1 MNNRFALVLIL
12 SATLLSS
19 CSKVEE
25 EHEFCLNGV
34 WELQKII
41 SPDST
46 VFHYPDNGL
55 SRLRIYDDT
64 CFYSYL
70 ITIAPNGILISPSE
84 LNSYTYIYKG
94 EGQNLYLQGI
104 DTHPLMVVDDST
116 MVIQDFGH
124 KYTWKRCADFDQERR
139 DDIIALIK
147 ADAQD
152 NHEVPYRYVFSKAE
166 RRLKSTNHALIYL
179 LVSIVAF
186 LLLIASY
193 AHNLFKNKK
202 RVELELKQIEQ
213 EREAL
218 PVPVREAMNGVEAE
232 FHQSEFYLSIRKRI
246 AKGERLKPADWDMI
260 ETQFKSVYPRF
271 CSSLLSLHNMSAT
284 EYQVCLLL
292 KLNAS
297 PSEIAGVLC
306 KETSSISSI
315 RSRLYHKVF
324 GKKGSSKDWDE
335 FIHSI

>member
-1 MNNRFALVLIL
+1 MKNRFAIVFVL
-12 SATLLSS
+12 SVTLLLS

-25 EHEFCLNGV
+25 RAFSLLGV
-34 WELQKII
+34 WELQNVV

-46 VFHYPDNGL
+46 VFLYPDNGL
-55 SRLRIYDDT
+55 SWLRIYDDS
-64 CFYSYL
+64 CYYSCQ
-70 ITIAPNGILISPSE
+70 ITIAPNGTLISPSE

-116 MVIQDFGH
+116 MMIQDFGH

-147 ADAQD
+147 ADAKGS
-152 NHEVPYRYVFSKAE
+152 HEVPYRYVFSKAE
-166 RRLKSTNHALIYL
+166 RRLKFTNQALIYL
-179 LVSIVAF
+179 LISVVAV
-186 LLLIASY
+186 LLLIANY
-193 AHNLFKNKK
+193 AHNLFKNKR
-202 RVELELKQIEQ
+202 RVEFELKQIEQ

-218 PVPVREAMNGVEAE
+218 PAPVREAMNGVEAE

-324 GKKGSSKDWDE
+324 RKKGSSKDWDE